1 MARDLKRLAL
11 VAPPA
16 LDEDDRRVEP
26 AARHHGRAR
35 PEAGADRSVARP
47 EPDQPLDLIL

>member
-26 AARHHGRAR
+26 RPDTMDARAPKRAR
-35 PEAGADRSVARP
+35 TAAWQGPSRISRST
-47 EPDQPLDLIL
+47 